1 MSLLQRHH
9 TERHYD
15 AASRVPPQRLVP
27 KRRLRGERVLGLALL
42 ASGFCWAA
50 IAALLWLLFG

>member
-9 TERHYD
+9 TERHY
-15 AASRVPPQRLVP
+15 AASRVPPQGPVP

-42 ASGFCWAA
+42 TSGLCWAA
-50 IAALLWLLFG
+50 IGALLRLLFG